1 MIYSNQYFD
10 KYAYVDGT
18 YKFCFF
24 NFHNDDL
31 HADFDFYSQGEK
43 EDRDINIKKE
53 EQLPINTYNLAS
65 MNTTLDYIQ
74 QNIMDLNEASRSY
87 VLLASHFY
95 NVTQYRKMQIQA
107 FNAIEMLSYA
117 IVAFLQ
123 ICVVKTWFSKFRLPV
138 RE

>member
-1 MIYSNQYFD
+1 
-10 KYAYVDGT
+10 
-18 YKFCFF
+18 
-24 NFHNDDL
+24 
-31 HADFDFYSQGEK
+31 
-43 EDRDINIKKE
+43 
-53 EQLPINTYNLAS
+53 

-74 QNIMDLNEASRSY
+74 QNIVDLNEASRSY